1 MDRVGNVFAN
11 LKLNQKFTL
20 AIMLIVVMPMVGFS
34 IFLYQNIS
42 KNTLQQSA
50 SELGNQVKEDYGTMQ
65 SIVEFSNMSAQS
77 FLGNQALKDMLLR
90 LKDHEEIRTEDYIAF
105 NRDDIALLERL
116 VNSNPY
122 LYQVRVYADSNTFP
136 EMIPILYH
144 GDRVYDFPWGEDYE
158 PANGRSTM
166 QTIPSHI

>member
-77 FLGNQALKDMLLR
+77 FLGNQALKDILLR
-90 LKDHEEIRTEDYIAF
+90 LKDHEEIRT
-105 NRDDIALLERL
+105 
-116 VNSNPY
+116 
-122 LYQVRVYADSNTFP
+122 
-136 EMIPILYH
+136 
-144 GDRVYDFPWGEDYE
+144 
-158 PANGRSTM
+158 
-166 QTIPSHI
+166 

>member
-50 SELGNQVKEDYGTMQ
+50 S
-65 SIVEFSNMSAQS
+65 
-77 FLGNQALKDMLLR
+77 
-90 LKDHEEIRTEDYIAF
+90 
-105 NRDDIALLERL
+105 
-116 VNSNPY
+116 
-122 LYQVRVYADSNTFP
+122 
-136 EMIPILYH
+136 
-144 GDRVYDFPWGEDYE
+144 
-158 PANGRSTM
+158 
-166 QTIPSHI
+166 

>member
-105 NRDDIALLERL
+105 NRDDIAGTPGEQQPLSVSGACLCGQQYI
-116 VNSNPY
+116 S
-122 LYQVRVYADSNTFP
+122 
-136 EMIPILYH
+136 
-144 GDRVYDFPWGEDYE
+144 GDDTHPLSRGQ
-158 PANGRSTM
+158 SL
-166 QTIPSHI
+166 

>member
-122 LYQVRVYADSNTFP
+122 LYQVRVYADSNISF
-136 EMIPILYH
+136 II
-144 GDRVYDFPWGEDYE
+144 R
-158 PANGRSTM
+158 ANPSTVPPTCSAIATAESLCDSNIKEYKRSRR
-166 QTIPSHI
+166 

>member
-77 FLGNQALKDMLLR
+77 FFGKPGIKGYAAALKR
-90 LKDHEEIRTEDYIAF
+90 
-105 NRDDIALLERL
+105 
-116 VNSNPY
+116 P
-122 LYQVRVYADSNTFP
+122 
-136 EMIPILYH
+136 
-144 GDRVYDFPWGEDYE
+144 
-158 PANGRSTM
+158 
-166 QTIPSHI
+166 